1 MNEYRSEYFKEKMLE
16 LLQDKQYQQLHN
28 LLLEMNTADIADV
41 FQRLEDAD
49 MIIAYRLLNKDDA
62 VAVFADLESE
72 DQENLIN
79 ALTDKELYE
88 VTSNLLADD
97 AADLIE
103 EMPANVVKRILK
115 NTDSKKRAIINQ
127 LLNYPEDSAGSYM
140 TVEFVDLKAN
150 MTVQDAFARI
160 RKIGVDTE
168 TVYTCYVLNSERVL
182 EGIVTLKELLLSDY
196 ETKIRDIM
204 ETNLITVYTHDDIE
218 FTAKQ
223 TEKYGLMAMP
233 VVDGEERLVGI
244 ITIDDMIEVIQDE
257 TTEDFEL
264 MNALAPAEDTYFR
277 TNVWEHSKNR
287 ILWLL
292 VLMLSSAITGTI
304 ITKYEVAFEAIPAL
318 VGFIPMLM
326 NTGGNCGSQSSTLI
340 IRGMAVDEI
349 HLKDF
354 FKVLWK
360 EIRIAVL
367 VGGVLCILNTIRILI
382 QYHDLSIALVVSSTL
397 FVIVII
403 SKMLG
408 CCLPMLARRLKLD
421 PAIMA
426 APLITTVV
434 DTCSVLVY
442 FNIAIRVLNIG

>member
-1 MNEYRSEYFKEKMLE
+1 MKEYFREKMLE
-16 LLQDKQYQQLHN
+16 LLHGQQYKSLHD
-28 LLLEMNTADIADV
+28 LLEEMNTADIAEI
-41 FQRLEDAD
+41 FQSLDDAD

-62 VAVFADLESE
+62 VEVFAELENE
-72 DQENLIN
+72 DQEKLIN

-103 EMPANVVKRILK
+103 EMPSNVVKRILR

-140 TVEFVDLKAN
+140 TVEFVDIKAN
-150 MTVQDAFARI
+150 MTVRDAFTRI
-160 RKIGVDTE
+160 RKIGFDTE
-168 TVYTCYVLNSERVL
+168 TVYTCYVLSSERVL
-182 EGIVTLKELLLSDY
+182 EGIVTLKELLLADY
-196 ETKIRDIM
+196 DTKLRDMM
-204 ETNLITVYTHDDIE
+204 ETNLITVHTHDDIE
-218 FTAKQ
+218 FVAKQ
-223 TEKYGLMAMP
+223 TEKYGLITMP

-244 ITIDDMIEVIQDE
+244 ITIDDVLEVIQDE

-277 TNVWEHSKNR
+277 TTVWEHSKNR
-287 ILWLL
+287 IVWLL

-304 ITKYEVAFEAIPAL
+304 ITKYEMAFEAIPAL

-326 NTGGNCGSQSSTLI
+326 NTGGNCGSQSSTLV

-349 HLKDF
+349 HLRDF

-360 EIRIAVL
+360 EIRISVL
-367 VGGVLCILNTIRILI
+367 VGVVLCVLNMVRIMI
-382 QYHDLSIALVVSSTL
+382 QYQDFSIAFVVSVTL
-397 FVIVII
+397 FVIVMV
-403 SKMLG
+403 SQMLG
-408 CCLPMLARRLKLD
+408 CCLPMLARRLKMD

-442 FNIAIRVLNIG
+442 FSIAVRVLNIG

>member
-1 MNEYRSEYFKEKMLE
+1 MKEYFREKMLE
-16 LLQDKQYQQLHN
+16 LLHGQQYKSLHD
-28 LLLEMNTADIADV
+28 LLEEMNTADIAEI
-41 FQRLEDAD
+41 FQSLDDAD

-62 VAVFADLESE
+62 VEVFAELESE
-72 DQENLIN
+72 DQEKLIN
-79 ALTDKELYE
+79 VLTDKELYE

-103 EMPANVVKRILK
+103 EMPSNVVKRILR

-150 MTVQDAFARI
+150 MTVRDAFARI
-160 RKIGVDTE
+160 RKIGFDTE
-168 TVYTCYVLNSERVL
+168 TVYTCYVLSSERVL
-182 EGIVTLKELLLSDY
+182 EGIVTLKELLLADY
-196 ETKIRDIM
+196 DTKLRDMM
-204 ETNLITVYTHDDIE
+204 ETNLITVHTHDDIE
-218 FTAKQ
+218 FVAKQ
-223 TEKYGLMAMP
+223 TEKYGLITMP

-244 ITIDDMIEVIQDE
+244 ITIDDVLEVIQDE

-277 TNVWEHSKNR
+277 TTVWEHSKNR
-287 ILWLL
+287 IVWLL

-304 ITKYEVAFEAIPAL
+304 ITKYEMAFEAIPAL

-326 NTGGNCGSQSSTLI
+326 NTGGNCGSQSSTLV

-349 HLKDF
+349 HLRDF

-360 EIRIAVL
+360 EIRISVL
-367 VGGVLCILNTIRILI
+367 VGVVLCVLNMVRIMI
-382 QYHDLSIALVVSSTL
+382 QYQDFSIAFVVSITL
-397 FVIVII
+397 FVIVMI
-403 SKMLG
+403 SQMLG
-408 CCLPMLARRLKLD
+408 CCLPMLARRLKMD

-442 FNIAIRVLNIG
+442 FSIAVRVLNIG

>member
-1 MNEYRSEYFKEKMLE
+1 MKEYFREKMLK
-16 LLQDKQYQQLHN
+16 LLHGQQYKSLHD
-28 LLLEMNTADIADV
+28 LLEEMNTADIAEI
-41 FQRLEDAD
+41 FQSLDDAD

-62 VAVFADLESE
+62 VEVFAELESE
-72 DQENLIN
+72 DQEKLIN
-79 ALTDKELYE
+79 VLTDKELYE

-103 EMPANVVKRILK
+103 EMPSNVVKRILR

-150 MTVQDAFARI
+150 MTVRDAFARI
-160 RKIGVDTE
+160 RKIGFDTE
-168 TVYTCYVLNSERVL
+168 TVYTCYVLSSERVL
-182 EGIVTLKELLLSDY
+182 EGIVTLKELLLADY
-196 ETKIRDIM
+196 DTKLRDMM
-204 ETNLITVYTHDDIE
+204 ETNLITVHTHDDIE
-218 FTAKQ
+218 FVAKQ
-223 TEKYGLMAMP
+223 TEKYGLITMP

-244 ITIDDMIEVIQDE
+244 ITIDDVLEVIQDE

-277 TNVWEHSKNR
+277 TTVWEHSKNR
-287 ILWLL
+287 IVWLL

-304 ITKYEVAFEAIPAL
+304 ITKYEMAFEAIPAL

-326 NTGGNCGSQSSTLI
+326 NTGGNCGSQSSTLV

-349 HLKDF
+349 HLRDF

-360 EIRIAVL
+360 EIRISVL
-367 VGGVLCILNTIRILI
+367 VGVVLCVLNMVRIMI
-382 QYHDLSIALVVSSTL
+382 QYQDFSIAFVVSITL
-397 FVIVII
+397 FVIVMV
-403 SKMLG
+403 SQMLG
-408 CCLPMLARRLKLD
+408 CCLPMLARRLKMD

-442 FNIAIRVLNIG
+442 FSIAVRVLNIG

>member
-16 LLQDKQYQQLHN
+16 LLQDKKYQQLHD

-62 VAVFADLESE
+62 VEVFADLESE

-182 EGIVTLKELLLSDY
+182 EGIVTLKELLLADY

>member
-1 MNEYRSEYFKEKMLE
+1 MKEYFREKMLE
-16 LLQDKQYQQLHN
+16 LLHGQQYKSLHD
-28 LLLEMNTADIADV
+28 LLEEMNTADIAEI
-41 FQRLEDAD
+41 FQSLDDAD

-62 VAVFADLESE
+62 VEVFAELESE
-72 DQENLIN
+72 DQEKLIN

-103 EMPANVVKRILK
+103 EMPSNVVKRILR

-150 MTVQDAFARI
+150 MTVRDAFARI
-160 RKIGVDTE
+160 RKIGFDTE
-168 TVYTCYVLNSERVL
+168 TVYTCYVLSSERVL
-182 EGIVTLKELLLSDY
+182 EGIVTLKELLLADY
-196 ETKIRDIM
+196 DTKLRDMM
-204 ETNLITVYTHDDIE
+204 ETNLITVHTHDDIE
-218 FTAKQ
+218 FVAKQ
-223 TEKYGLMAMP
+223 TEKYGLITMP

-244 ITIDDMIEVIQDE
+244 ITIDDVLEVIQDE

-277 TNVWEHSKNR
+277 TTVWEHSKNR
-287 ILWLL
+287 IVWLL

-304 ITKYEVAFEAIPAL
+304 ITKYEMAFEAIPAL

-326 NTGGNCGSQSSTLI
+326 NTGGNCGSQSSTLV

-349 HLKDF
+349 HLRDF

-360 EIRIAVL
+360 EIRISVL
-367 VGGVLCILNTIRILI
+367 VGVVLCVLNMVRIMI
-382 QYHDLSIALVVSSTL
+382 QYQDFSIAFVVSVTL
-397 FVIVII
+397 FVIVMV
-403 SKMLG
+403 SQMLG
-408 CCLPMLARRLKLD
+408 CCLPMLARRLKMD

-442 FNIAIRVLNIG
+442 FSIAVRVLNIG

>member
-1 MNEYRSEYFKEKMLE
+1 MKEYFREKMLE
-16 LLQDKQYQQLHN
+16 LLHGQQYKSLHD
-28 LLLEMNTADIADV
+28 LLEEMNTADIAEI
-41 FQRLEDAD
+41 FQSLDDAD

-62 VAVFADLESE
+62 VEVFAELESE
-72 DQENLIN
+72 DQEKLIN

-103 EMPANVVKRILK
+103 EMPSNVVKRILR

-150 MTVQDAFARI
+150 MTVRDAFTRI
-160 RKIGVDTE
+160 RKIGFDTE
-168 TVYTCYVLNSERVL
+168 TVYTCYVLSSERVL
-182 EGIVTLKELLLSDY
+182 EGIVTLKELLLADY
-196 ETKIRDIM
+196 DTKLRDMM
-204 ETNLITVYTHDDIE
+204 ETNLITVHTHDDIE
-218 FTAKQ
+218 FVAKQ
-223 TEKYGLMAMP
+223 TEKYGLITMP

-244 ITIDDMIEVIQDE
+244 ITIDDVLEVIQDE

-277 TNVWEHSKNR
+277 TTVWEHSKNR
-287 ILWLL
+287 IVWLL

-304 ITKYEVAFEAIPAL
+304 ITKYEMAFEAIPAL

-326 NTGGNCGSQSSTLI
+326 NTGGNCGSQSSTLV

-349 HLKDF
+349 HLRDF

-360 EIRIAVL
+360 EIRISVL
-367 VGGVLCILNTIRILI
+367 VGVVLCVLNMVRIMI
-382 QYHDLSIALVVSSTL
+382 QYQDFSIAFVVSITL
-397 FVIVII
+397 FVIVMV
-403 SKMLG
+403 SQMLG
-408 CCLPMLARRLKLD
+408 CCLPMLARRLKMD

-442 FNIAIRVLNIG
+442 FSIAVRVLNIG

>member
-1 MNEYRSEYFKEKMLE
+1 MREYLKEKMIE
-16 LLQDKQYQQLHN
+16 LLQKQQYKELHD
-28 LLLEMNTADIADV
+28 LLLEMNSADIAEV
-41 FQRLEDAD
+41 FQSLEDTD

-62 VAVFADLESE
+62 VEVFADLESE

-79 ALTDKELYE
+79 VLTDRELYE

-103 EMPANVVKRILK
+103 EMPSNVVKRILK
-115 NTDSKKRAIINQ
+115 HTPVEKRKIINQ

-168 TVYTCYVLNSERVL
+168 TVYTCYVLSPERVL
-182 EGIVTLKELLLSDY
+182 EGIVTLKELLLADY
-196 ETKIRDIM
+196 ETKLRDIM
-204 ETNLITVYTHDDIE
+204 ETNLITAHTHDDIE
-218 FTAKQ
+218 LIAKQ
-223 TEKYGLMAMP
+223 TEKYDLIAMP
-233 VVDGEERLVGI
+233 VVDGEDRLVGI
-244 ITIDDMIEVIQDE
+244 ITVDDMIEVIQDE

-277 TNVWEHSKNR
+277 TTVMDHSKNR

-304 ITKYEVAFEAIPAL
+304 ITNYEAAFEAIPAL

-326 NTGGNCGSQSSTLI
+326 NTGGNCGSQSSTLV

-349 HLKDF
+349 HLRDF

-360 EIRIAVL
+360 EIRIAML
-367 VGGVLCILNTIRILI
+367 VGAVLCVLNTIRVMI
-382 QYHDLSIALVVSSTL
+382 QYHDFAIAIVVSATL
-397 FVIVII
+397 FII
-403 SKMLG
+403 IILSKILG
-408 CCLPMLARRLKLD
+408 CCLPMLASRLKMD

-434 DTCSVLVY
+434 DTCAVLVY
-442 FNIAIRVLNIG
+442 FNIAIHVLNIG

>member
-1 MNEYRSEYFKEKMLE
+1 MKEYFREKMLE
-16 LLQDKQYQQLHN
+16 LLHGQQYKSLHD
-28 LLLEMNTADIADV
+28 LLEEMNTADIAEI
-41 FQRLEDAD
+41 FQSLDDAD

-62 VAVFADLESE
+62 VEVFAELESE
-72 DQENLIN
+72 DQEKLIN

-103 EMPANVVKRILK
+103 EMPSNVVKHILR

-150 MTVQDAFARI
+150 MTVRDAFARI
-160 RKIGVDTE
+160 RKIGFDTE
-168 TVYTCYVLNSERVL
+168 TVYTCYVLSSERVL
-182 EGIVTLKELLLSDY
+182 EGIVTLKELLLADY
-196 ETKIRDIM
+196 DTKLRDMM
-204 ETNLITVYTHDDIE
+204 ETNLITVHTHDDIE
-218 FTAKQ
+218 FVAKQ
-223 TEKYGLMAMP
+223 TEKYGLITMP

-244 ITIDDMIEVIQDE
+244 ITIDDVLEVIQDE

-277 TNVWEHSKNR
+277 TTVWEHSKNR
-287 ILWLL
+287 IVWLL

-304 ITKYEVAFEAIPAL
+304 ITKYEMAFEAIPAL

-326 NTGGNCGSQSSTLI
+326 NTGGNCGSQSSTLV

-349 HLKDF
+349 HLRDF

-360 EIRIAVL
+360 EIRISVL
-367 VGGVLCILNTIRILI
+367 VGVVLCVLNMVRIMI
-382 QYHDLSIALVVSSTL
+382 QYQDFSIAFVVSITL
-397 FVIVII
+397 FVIVMV
-403 SKMLG
+403 SQMLG
-408 CCLPMLARRLKLD
+408 CCLPMLARRLKMD

-442 FNIAIRVLNIG
+442 FSIAVRVLNIG

>member
-1 MNEYRSEYFKEKMLE
+1 MKEYFREKMLE
-16 LLQDKQYQQLHN
+16 LLHGQQYKSLHD
-28 LLLEMNTADIADV
+28 LLEEMNTADIAEI
-41 FQRLEDAD
+41 FQSLDDAD

-62 VAVFADLESE
+62 VEVFAELESE
-72 DQENLIN
+72 DQEKLIN
-79 ALTDKELYE
+79 VLTDKELYE

-103 EMPANVVKRILK
+103 EMPSNVVKRILR

-150 MTVQDAFARI
+150 MTVRDAFARI
-160 RKIGVDTE
+160 RKIGFDTE
-168 TVYTCYVLNSERVL
+168 TVYTCYVLSSERVL
-182 EGIVTLKELLLSDY
+182 EGIVTLKELLLADY
-196 ETKIRDIM
+196 DTKLRDMM
-204 ETNLITVYTHDDIE
+204 ETNLITVHTHDDIE
-218 FTAKQ
+218 FVAKQ
-223 TEKYGLMAMP
+223 TEKYGLITMP

-244 ITIDDMIEVIQDE
+244 ITIDDVLEVIQDE

-277 TNVWEHSKNR
+277 TTVWEHSKNR
-287 ILWLL
+287 IVWLL

-304 ITKYEVAFEAIPAL
+304 ITKYEMAFEAIPAL

-326 NTGGNCGSQSSTLI
+326 NTGGNCGSQSSTLV

-349 HLKDF
+349 HLRDF

-360 EIRIAVL
+360 EIRISVL
-367 VGGVLCILNTIRILI
+367 VGVVLCVLNMVRIMI
-382 QYHDLSIALVVSSTL
+382 QYQDFSIAFVVSITL
-397 FVIVII
+397 FVIVMV
-403 SKMLG
+403 SQMLG
-408 CCLPMLARRLKLD
+408 CCLPMLARRLKMD

-442 FNIAIRVLNIG
+442 FSIAVRVLNIG

>member
-1 MNEYRSEYFKEKMLE
+1 MSEYFKEKMLE
-16 LLQDKQYQQLHN
+16 LLHSQQYKELHD
-28 LLLEMNTADIADV
+28 LLLEMNPADIAEV
-41 FQRLEDAD
+41 FQSLEDAD

-62 VAVFADLESE
+62 VEVFADLESE

-79 ALTDKELYE
+79 VLTDRELYE

-103 EMPANVVKRILK
+103 EMPSNVVKRILK
-115 NTDSKKRAIINQ
+115 HTPVEKRKIINQ

-168 TVYTCYVLNSERVL
+168 TVYTCYVLSSERVL
-182 EGIVTLKELLLSDY
+182 EGIVTLKELLLADY
-196 ETKIRDIM
+196 ETKLRDIM
-204 ETNLITVYTHDDIE
+204 ETNLITVHTHDDVE

-223 TEKYGLMAMP
+223 IEKYDWIAVP
-233 VVDGEERLVGI
+233 VVDKEDRLVGI
-244 ITIDDMIEVIQDE
+244 ITVDDMIEVIQDE

-277 TNVWEHSKNR
+277 TTIWEHSKNR

-304 ITKYEVAFEAIPAL
+304 ITNYEMAFEAIPVL

-326 NTGGNCGSQSSTLI
+326 NTGGNCGSQSSTLV

-354 FKVLWK
+354 FRVLWK

-367 VGGVLCILNTIRILI
+367 VGAVLCVLNTIRVMI
-382 QYHDLSIALVVSSTL
+382 QYHNLSIAIVVSSTL
-397 FVIVII
+397 FIVII
-403 SKMLG
+403 ISKILG

-442 FNIAIRVLNIG
+442 FQIAIEVLNIG

>member
-1 MNEYRSEYFKEKMLE
+1 MKEYFREKMLK
-16 LLQDKQYQQLHN
+16 LLHGQQYKSLHD
-28 LLLEMNTADIADV
+28 LLEEMNTADIAEI
-41 FQRLEDAD
+41 FQSLDDAD

-62 VAVFADLESE
+62 VEVFAELENE
-72 DQENLIN
+72 DQEKLIN

-103 EMPANVVKRILK
+103 EMPSNVVKRILR

-150 MTVQDAFARI
+150 MTVRDAFARI
-160 RKIGVDTE
+160 RKIGFDTE
-168 TVYTCYVLNSERVL
+168 TVYTCYVLSSERVL
-182 EGIVTLKELLLSDY
+182 EGIVTLKELLLADY
-196 ETKIRDIM
+196 DTKLRDMM
-204 ETNLITVYTHDDIE
+204 ETNLITVHTHDDIE
-218 FTAKQ
+218 FVAKQ
-223 TEKYGLMAMP
+223 TEKYGLITMP

-244 ITIDDMIEVIQDE
+244 ITIDDVLEVIQDE

-277 TNVWEHSKNR
+277 TTVWEHSKNR
-287 ILWLL
+287 IVWLL

-304 ITKYEVAFEAIPAL
+304 ITKYEMAFEAIPAL

-326 NTGGNCGSQSSTLI
+326 NTGGNCGSQSSTLV

-349 HLKDF
+349 HLRDF

-360 EIRIAVL
+360 EIRISVL
-367 VGGVLCILNTIRILI
+367 VGVVLCVLNMVRIMI
-382 QYHDLSIALVVSSTL
+382 QYQDFSIAFVVSVTL
-397 FVIVII
+397 FVIVMI
-403 SKMLG
+403 SQMLG
-408 CCLPMLARRLKLD
+408 CCLPMLARRLKMD

-442 FNIAIRVLNIG
+442 FSIAVRVLNIG

>member
-1 MNEYRSEYFKEKMLE
+1 MKEYFREKMLE
-16 LLQDKQYQQLHN
+16 LLHGQQYKSLHD
-28 LLLEMNTADIADV
+28 LLEEMNTADIAEI
-41 FQRLEDAD
+41 FQSLDDAD

-62 VAVFADLESE
+62 VEVFAELESE
-72 DQENLIN
+72 DQEKLIN

-103 EMPANVVKRILK
+103 EMPSNVVKRILR

-150 MTVQDAFARI
+150 MTVRDAFARI
-160 RKIGVDTE
+160 RKIGFDTE
-168 TVYTCYVLNSERVL
+168 TVYTCYVLSSERVL
-182 EGIVTLKELLLSDY
+182 EGIVTLKELLLADY
-196 ETKIRDIM
+196 DTKLRDMM
-204 ETNLITVYTHDDIE
+204 ETNLITVHTHDDIE
-218 FTAKQ
+218 FVAKQ
-223 TEKYGLMAMP
+223 TEKYGLITMP

-244 ITIDDMIEVIQDE
+244 ITIDDVLEVIQDE

-277 TNVWEHSKNR
+277 TTVWEHSKNR
-287 ILWLL
+287 IVWLL

-304 ITKYEVAFEAIPAL
+304 ITKYEMAFEAIPAL

-326 NTGGNCGSQSSTLI
+326 NTGGNCGSQSSTLV

-349 HLKDF
+349 HLRDF

-360 EIRIAVL
+360 EIRISVL
-367 VGGVLCILNTIRILI
+367 VGVVLCVLNMVRIMI
-382 QYHDLSIALVVSSTL
+382 QYQDFSIAFVVSITL
-397 FVIVII
+397 FVIVMI
-403 SKMLG
+403 SQMLG
-408 CCLPMLARRLKLD
+408 CCLPMLARRLKMD

-442 FNIAIRVLNIG
+442 FSIAVRVLNIG

>member
-1 MNEYRSEYFKEKMLE
+1 MKEYFREKMLE
-16 LLQDKQYQQLHN
+16 LLHGQQYKSLHD
-28 LLLEMNTADIADV
+28 LLEEMNTADIAEI
-41 FQRLEDAD
+41 FQSLDDAD

-62 VAVFADLESE
+62 VEVFAELENE
-72 DQENLIN
+72 DQEKLIN

-103 EMPANVVKRILK
+103 EMPSNVVKRILR

-150 MTVQDAFARI
+150 MTVRDAFTRI
-160 RKIGVDTE
+160 RKIGFDTE
-168 TVYTCYVLNSERVL
+168 TVYTCYVLSSERVL
-182 EGIVTLKELLLSDY
+182 EGIVTLKELLLADY
-196 ETKIRDIM
+196 DTKLRDMM
-204 ETNLITVYTHDDIE
+204 ETNLITVHTHDDIE
-218 FTAKQ
+218 FVAKQ
-223 TEKYGLMAMP
+223 TEKYGLITMP

-244 ITIDDMIEVIQDE
+244 ITIDDVLEVIQDE

-277 TNVWEHSKNR
+277 TTVWEHSKNR
-287 ILWLL
+287 IVWLL

-304 ITKYEVAFEAIPAL
+304 ITKYEMAFEAIPAL

-326 NTGGNCGSQSSTLI
+326 NTGGNCGSQSSTLV

-349 HLKDF
+349 HLRDF

-360 EIRIAVL
+360 EIRISVL
-367 VGGVLCILNTIRILI
+367 VGVVLCVLNMVRIMI
-382 QYHDLSIALVVSSTL
+382 QYQDFSIAFVVSVTL
-397 FVIVII
+397 FVIVMI
-403 SKMLG
+403 SQMLG
-408 CCLPMLARRLKLD
+408 CCLPMLARRLKMD

-434 DTCSVLVY
+434 DTCSALVY
-442 FNIAIRVLNIG
+442 FSIAVRVLNIG

>member
-1 MNEYRSEYFKEKMLE
+1 MKEYFREKMLE
-16 LLQDKQYQQLHN
+16 LLHGQQYKSLHD
-28 LLLEMNTADIADV
+28 LLEEMNTADIAEI
-41 FQRLEDAD
+41 FQSLDDAD

-62 VAVFADLESE
+62 VEVFAELENE
-72 DQENLIN
+72 DQEKLIN

-103 EMPANVVKRILK
+103 EMPSNVVKRILR

-150 MTVQDAFARI
+150 MTVRDAFTRI
-160 RKIGVDTE
+160 RKIGFDTE
-168 TVYTCYVLNSERVL
+168 TVYTCYVLSSERVL
-182 EGIVTLKELLLSDY
+182 EGIVTLKELLLADY
-196 ETKIRDIM
+196 DTKLRDMM
-204 ETNLITVYTHDDIE
+204 ETNLITVHTHDDIE
-218 FTAKQ
+218 FVAKQ
-223 TEKYGLMAMP
+223 TEKYGLITMP

-244 ITIDDMIEVIQDE
+244 ITIDDVLEVIQDE

-277 TNVWEHSKNR
+277 TTVWEHSKNR
-287 ILWLL
+287 IVWLL

-304 ITKYEVAFEAIPAL
+304 ITKYEMAFEAIPAL

-326 NTGGNCGSQSSTLI
+326 NTGGNCGSQSSTLV

-349 HLKDF
+349 HLRDF

-360 EIRIAVL
+360 EIRISVL
-367 VGGVLCILNTIRILI
+367 VGVVLCVLNMVRIMI
-382 QYHDLSIALVVSSTL
+382 QYQDFSIAFVVSVTL
-397 FVIVII
+397 FVIVMV
-403 SKMLG
+403 SQMLG
-408 CCLPMLARRLKLD
+408 CCLPMLARRLKMG

-442 FNIAIRVLNIG
+442 FSIAVRVLNIG